1 MGVLS
6 PIVIFYQFDPIC
18 LFTFLSQFFPFP
30 FPFVDPIGFFPSLG
44 QLFLSFFLW
53 SFDSIG
59 FFPSLGHIFL
69 HFFFFSFDPVRL
81 FLFFRSN
88 LKKIKGADEV
98 KVCTFCFLCIL
109 RKDIMQT
116 DFRSGILRLRAG
128 CSQGLRWERRCT

>member
-6 PIVIFYQFDPIC
+6 PIVIFFQFDPIC
-18 LFTFLSQFFPFP
+18 LFAFLSQFFPFP

-69 HFFFFSFDPVRL
+69 HFLFLSFDPVRL
-81 FLFFRSN
+81 FPSLGQ
-88 LKKIKGADEV
+88 I
-98 KVCTFCFLCIL
+98 
-109 RKDIMQT
+109 
-116 DFRSGILRLRAG
+116 
-128 CSQGLRWERRCT
+128 